1 VTPKELREKNLKELV
16 ALEKELRE
24 ELFRLRMQNATGQ
37 LEKNHR
43 FNEVRKNLARVMTIA
58 RQKRGK
64 AA

>member
-1 VTPKELREKNLKELV
+1 
-16 ALEKELRE
+16 
-24 ELFRLRMQNATGQ
+24 MQNATGQ

>member
-1 VTPKELREKNLKELV
+1 MTPKELREKNLKELV